1 MRTSPA
7 STMRL
12 LAYLSPLLLTACGIA
27 FQAKPIPQ
35 QQNIDT
41 IQQATPAADGFKT
54 FVATQSP
61 QTPWPIDAWDL
72 DSLTLS
78 ALYFHPAL
86 KVAKSD
92 YAVALAGITSAGL
105 RPQVGLNGQL
115 SHSNRANGDISPWSY
130 GLQVDIP
137 VITANKRQINIDI
150 AQYQADIAK
159 ILISE
164 TAWTLRQQLSLD
176 LILLAE
182 QQAMQGSLSRLQKAQ
197 QSLLAAYQKRLDY
210 GVAGKSDVLPIR
222 LQHDQSA
229 WQLQQL
235 TLQIRQTEQKILH
248 DAGLTEQHNLPLN
261 IAPIPLSQILK
272 ARFAQSQA
280 YADAPTIQN
289 TALTNRMD
297 IQRGLAQYAKAESQ
311 LRLEMAKRYPDL
323 SLSPGMIYEYGDRV
337 WSLGI
342 GTMLNLL
349 NKSSDLWAHA
359 EQVRQN
365 EAVRFYALQHQV
377 IQLSEQTFI
386 KYRDSANLLVT
397 LTHEYEQQSRRKAQL
412 ENQWHQ
418 GLIDKTE
425 YLQTEIQFYSAQQ
438 RLITQQAN
446 VMRALQEIENVM
458 QKPIALS
465 QRATTFAN
473 QQQEAPAK

>member
-1 MRTSPA
+1 
-7 STMRL
+7 MRL
-12 LAYLSPLLLTACGIA
+12 LAYVSPLLLTACGIA
-27 FQAKPIPQ
+27 FQANPIPQ
-35 QQNIDT
+35 QQNIET
-41 IQQATPAADGFKT
+41 IHQASPTQEGFKS
-54 FVATQSP
+54 FVQAQSP
-61 QTPWPIDAWDL
+61 QTNWPIQAWDI
-72 DSLTLS
+72 DNLTLS

-105 RPQVGLNGQL
+105 RPQVGLNGHL
-115 SHSNRANGDISPWSY
+115 SHSNRANGDINPWSY

-137 VITANKRQINIDI
+137 VITNNKRQINIEI

-159 ILISE
+159 IQISE
-164 TAWTLRQQLSLD
+164 TAWMLRQQLSLD
-176 LILLAE
+176 LIQLAE
-182 QQAMQGSLSRLQKAQ
+182 QQAMHGNLARLQKSQEA
-197 QSLLAAYQKRLDY
+197 LLAAYQKRLDF

-235 TLQIRQTEQKILH
+235 SLQIKQTEQKILH
-248 DAGLTEQHNLPLN
+248 DAGLTEQNNLPLT
-261 IAPIPLSQILK
+261 IAPVQLSQLLK
-272 ARFAQSQA
+272 TRFAQSQG
-280 YADAPTIQN
+280 YADAATIQHY
-289 TALTNRMD
+289 ALTNRMD

-311 LRLEMAKRYPDL
+311 LKLDMAKRYPDL
-323 SLSPGMIYEYGDRV
+323 SLNPGIAYEYGDKI
-337 WSLGI
+337 WGLGI

-365 EAVRFYALQHQV
+365 EAARFYALQHQV
-377 IQLSEQTFI
+377 IQLSEQSYI
-386 KYRDSANLLVT
+386 KYRGAANLLVT
-397 LTHEYEQQSRRKAQL
+397 LTREYEQQSNRKAQL

-446 VMRALQEIENVM
+446 VMRALQDIENVM

-465 QRATTFAN
+465 QKETAFAT
-473 QQQEAPAK
+473 QKQEVPAK

>member
-1 MRTSPA
+1 
-7 STMRL
+7 MRL

-27 FQAKPIPQ
+27 FQPKPIPQ
-35 QQNIDT
+35 QQNVEA

-54 FVATQSP
+54 FIESQSP
-61 QTPWPIDAWDL
+61 PIPWPINAWDL

-115 SHSNRANGDISPWSY
+115 SHSNRANGDINPWSY
-130 GLQVDIP
+130 GLQVDLP

-159 ILISE
+159 IMISE

-182 QQAMQGSLSRLQKAQ
+182 QQAMQGNLSRLQKAQ
-197 QSLLAAYQKRLDY
+197 QTLLAAYQKRLDY

-261 IAPIPLSQILK
+261 IAPLQLSQILK

-323 SLSPGMIYEYGDRV
+323 SLNPGMIYEYGDKI

-386 KYRDSANLLVT
+386 KYRDAAKLLVT
-397 LTHEYEQQSRRKAQL
+397 LTHEYEQQSRRKVQL
-412 ENQWHQ
+412 EKQWHQ

-425 YLQTEIQFYSAQQ
+425 YLQIEIQFYSAQQ

-446 VMRALQEIENVM
+446 VMRALQDIENVM

-465 QRATTFAN
+465 QRATASAN
-473 QQQEAPAK
+473 QQQEAPTK

>member
-1 MRTSPA
+1 MHES
-7 STMRL
+7 SNVMRL
-12 LAYLSPLLLTACGIA
+12 LVYLSPLLLTACGIA

-35 QQNIDT
+35 QQNIEN
-41 IQQATPAADGFKT
+41 IQQASPTMDGFQA
-54 FVATQSP
+54 FVRAQS
-61 QTPWPIDAWDL
+61 QMVSWPIATWDL

-92 YAVALAGITSAGL
+92 YAVALASITSAGL

-115 SHSNRANGDISPWSY
+115 SRSNRANGDISPWAY

-137 VITANKRQINIDI
+137 LITANKRQINIEI

-159 ILISE
+159 IQISE
-164 TAWTLRQQLSLD
+164 TAWLLRQQLSID

-182 QQAMQGSLSRLQKAQ
+182 QQAMQANLVRLQKAQ
-197 QSLLAAYQKRLDY
+197 DSLLAAYQKRLDL

-222 LQHDQSA
+222 LQRDQSA

-235 TLQIRQTEQKILH
+235 DLQIHQTEQKILH
-248 DAGLTEQHNLPLN
+248 DAGLTAQSNLPFN
-261 IAPIPLSQILK
+261 IAPLALSQTLK
-272 ARFAQSQA
+272 ARFAESKA

-297 IQRGLAQYAKAESQ
+297 IQRALAQYAKAESQ

-323 SLSPGMIYEYGDRV
+323 SLSPGILYEYGDKI

-349 NKSSDLWAHA
+349 NKSSDLWAYA
-359 EQVRQN
+359 EEVRQN
-365 EAVRFYALQHQV
+365 EAVRFYSLQHQV
-377 IQLSEQTFI
+377 IQQSEQAYM
-386 KYRDSANLLVT
+386 KYRDAANLLVT
-397 LTHEYEQQSRRKAQL
+397 QTNEYAQQSRRKAQL

-438 RLITQQAN
+438 RLISQQAN

-465 QRATTFAN
+465 QRAMGIVN
-473 QQQEAPAK
+473 QTQEVPAK